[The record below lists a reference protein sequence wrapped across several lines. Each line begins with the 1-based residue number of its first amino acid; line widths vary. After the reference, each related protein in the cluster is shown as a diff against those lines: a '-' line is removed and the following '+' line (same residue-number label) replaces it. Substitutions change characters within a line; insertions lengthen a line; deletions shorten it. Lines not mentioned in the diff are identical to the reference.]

1 MKKNRTVIL
10 AALIAVCLT
19 GCAQAV
25 SLNPFL
31 YLSDEQTLETRALTA
46 KGTIKVVGKSY
57 QQIIDLLGQPND
69 VTKDFAKNTEE
80 WQFIYYSPTLSEVS
94 GKKRSFILTLKN
106 GRVTGIDS
114 LELLAH
120 TSPKANVL

>member
-1 MKKNRTVIL
+1 MKKKTNVLLTV
-10 AALIAVCLT
+10 LIAACLT
-19 GCAQAV
+19 GCSQAV
-25 SLNPFL
+25 DVNPFL
-31 YLSDEQTLETRALTA
+31 YLTGEHSLAKRAFVA
-46 KGTIKVVGKSY
+46 KGEIKVVGKSY

-69 VTKDFAKNTEE
+69 VTKDLAKKTEE
-80 WQFIYYSPTLSEVS
+80 WQFIYYSPMLSEVS

-120 TSPKANVL
+120 TPPKTNVL